1 MLPFCPEPAKT
12 LTLPSAPPQYA
23 DALARQAPE
32 QLLMPARRWARAVPG
47 TGGRVWLDAQGVA
60 CCSHGHARSTL
71 ERGAACGCSAG
82 GLRKRRHHAVQRR
95 SRAPV
100 VPLAALAAS
109 ALASRAEPS
118 SRS

>member
-1 MLPFCPEPAKT
+1 
-12 LTLPSAPPQYA
+12 
-23 DALARQAPE
+23 
-32 QLLMPARRWARAVPG
+32 MPARRWARAVPG
-47 TGGRVWLDAQGVA
+47 TGGRVWIDAQGVA

-109 ALASRAEPS
+109 ALAPAARLGGVG
-118 SRS
+118 